1 MDFQVFVGEMI
12 TSSSSQYE
20 VQDLLGS
27 GSFGAVTQC
36 RKVATNEMVALK
48 ICKNKKL
55 IEEAKEEASILHIL
69 KELGSDQF
77 NIVKWHDSFAFE
89 GRYYLEFE
97 ELDIS
102 LTEFLQMSPSK
113 SLELTDVRPIVQ
125 QLATAL
131 EFLKSTG
138 FAHSDL
144 KPENIM
150 MVDHVRQPLR
160 VKVIDFGLALNH
172 PENWTGATLQTRW
185 YRAPEILLGAPFNE
199 AIDVWSLGCIAAE
212 MLMGTALFPGCDNY
226 DMMRHINLI
235 VGKAPD
241 HILNDGMYTRQYFRP
256 NYHILKPPF
265 WTFMSSLEKRHYTF
279 TPCTIKSLSDV
290 TKVPANLSSQDAST
304 HDCDRVSFA
313 DLLKKLLDVDAL
325 QRIKP
330 SQILQ
335 HPFITTSHLH
345 VKTCVCGGEN
355 VAKEEISDS
364 TASPA
369 CHPDESHP
377 AGRRS
382 KEHPSLQ
389 SVVISGEN
397 PPPKKRKGDSNED
410 SECGNRQTTKKRRS
424 EVLDEE
430 KDAQISPQSEKKCV
444 EVKSLC
450 QDLSV
455 YGGKDVAKKD
465 ASNSAATEHPVL
477 RSAVIS
483 GDNTPSKKRRYGDE
497 DSECGNRSPAK
508 KRRSESLDAAV
519 KDAQISPKTSRLPK
533 RKRDKK
539 DMSMTSDISSRPKRT
554 VKPEKE
560 LKEVL
565 SHPTRP
571 GPALPRRVGA
581 IKRLPVQKKKNPLP
595 HKRKRG
601 SLDGGE

>member
-1 MDFQVFVGEMI
+1 MDFQVFVGELI
-12 TSSSSQYE
+12 SSSSSQYE
-20 VQDLLGS
+20 VQDLLGC

-48 ICKNKKL
+48 IYKNKAF
-55 IEEAKEEASILHIL
+55 IEEAKEEASILRIL

-77 NIVKWHDSFAFE
+77 NIVKWHDSFTFE

-113 SLELTDVRPIVQ
+113 SLGLTDVRPIVQ

-131 EFLKSTG
+131 DFLKSTG

-144 KPENIM
+144 KPDNIM
-150 MVDHVRQPLR
+150 MVDRVRQPLR

-185 YRAPEILLGAPFNE
+185 YRAPEILLGAPFDE

-212 MLMGTALFPGCDNY
+212 MLMGTVLFPGCDSY

-241 HILNDGMYTRQYFRP
+241 RILNDGMYTRQYFRP
-256 NYHILKPPF
+256 KYHIWNPPF

-290 TKVPANLSSQDAST
+290 TKVPANLSAQDASAQE
-304 HDCDRVSFA
+304 CDRVSFA
-313 DLLKKLLDVDAL
+313 DLLTKLLDMDAL

-345 VKTCVCGGEN
+345 VKTCVCGDEN
-355 VAKEEISDS
+355 VAKEEASDS
-364 TASPA
+364 TACPA
-369 CHPDESHP
+369 CHPDEGHP
-377 AGRRS
+377 AGRSS
-382 KEHPSLQ
+382 KEAAPSLQ
-389 SVVISGEN
+389 STVISGEN
-397 PPPKKRKGDSNED
+397 TPPQKRKGD
-410 SECGNRQTTKKRRS
+410 TKKRRR
-424 EVLDEE
+424 EVLDAET
-430 KDAQISPQSEKKCV
+430 DAQISPHSVKTCV
-444 EVKSLC
+444 EVMSLC
-450 QDLSV
+450 QDQSLC
-455 YGGKDVAKKD
+455 GGKNVAKKD
-465 ASNSAATEHPVL
+465 ASDSAATEHP
-477 RSAVIS
+477 SAVIS
-483 GDNTPSKKRRYGDE
+483 GDNTPSKKRSRADE
-497 DSECGNRSPAK
+497 DSECGNRSPVK
-508 KRRSESLDAAV
+508 KGRSEGLDAAE
-519 KDAQISPKTSRLPK
+519 KDAQISLKNSRLPK
-533 RKRDKK
+533 RKRD
-539 DMSMTSDISSRPKRT
+539 DEDVSMTSDIRSRAKRS
-554 VKPEKE
+554 VKLEKE

-565 SHPTRP
+565 SNTTRP
-571 GPALPRRVGA
+571 GPAPPRRGGPM
-581 IKRLPVQKKKNPLP
+581 KRLPVQKKKNPLP
-595 HKRKRG
+595 HKRRKG